1 VAESCILGSAF
12 AVVHRRRGIATALK
26 RAQISWAAAN
36 GYRELVTSSVEAY
49 EAMRSVNERLGFR
62 PPAWSVVQGPAR

>member
-1 VAESCILGSAF
+1 VAESSIPGSAF

-36 GYRELVTSSVEAY
+36 GYRKLVTSSVD
-49 EAMRSVNERLGFR
+49 
-62 PPAWSVVQGPAR
+62 AWIVVQGPAR